1 MANEHLLAERRDGVL
16 HLTLNQPDK
25 LNALSEQMIAGLLE
39 ELGRAAQDPE
49 VRCVVLSGAGRGFCS
64 GGDVSQMRDRNEG
77 DGSAVEQT
85 AEQRMAALR
94 RAEEVS
100 LMLHELPKPTI
111 AAING
116 AAAGAGL
123 SIALACDLRIAADSA
138 RLITAFA
145 RVGFSGDFGG
155 TWLMTRLVGPARAK
169 EFYFLADPI
178 EANQALAPGLVNR
191 VAPAASLMAETGA
204 LAKRI
209 AAGPAIAYGYMKAN
223 INAALTAD
231 FRTLLDREAV
241 GQMLTGRTEDHK
253 EAVKAF
259 LEKRQPTFRGR

>member
-1 MANEHLLAERRDGVL
+1 MSAAQTKLVLEQLEDGLLTVVLNRPDRR
-16 HLTLNQPDK
+16 
-25 LNALSEQMIAGLLE
+25 NALNSELCGQLVEALQ
-39 ELGRAAQDPE
+39 RAAQASE
-49 VRCVVLSGAGRGFCS
+49 VRAVLLTGAGGTFCV
-64 GGDVSQMRDRNEG
+64 GGDVKAMAEAQAPDRSMH
-77 DGSAVEQT
+77 DAVHGLRS
-85 AEQRMAALR
+85 RMEASRL
-94 RAEEVS
+94 
-100 LMLHELPKPTI
+100 LHEMPKPTI

-178 EANQALAPGLVNR
+178 GAEQALALGLVNR
-191 VAPAASLMAETGA
+191 VVPAAALMGEAEA
-204 LAKRI
+204 LAKRL
-209 AAGPAIAYGYMKAN
+209 ASGPAIAYGYMKAN
-223 INAALTAD
+223 INTALTAD

-241 GQMLTGRTEDHK
+241 GQTLTGRTEDHK